1 MQKDIYAIYESY
13 VSEGQD
19 LPYAGPNSKMNAN
32 HTSRQ
37 MSNSGGVGVG
47 GAFRVGP
54 VEYRSE
60 ENEGVTKEHK
70 SLLREVKKLNDLV
83 EQKKY
88 EDIIVYCKHITSLAQ
103 QAFNT
108 KK

>member
-1 MQKDIYAIYESY
+1 M
-13 VSEGQD
+13 
-19 LPYAGPNSKMNAN
+19 
-32 HTSRQ
+32 
-37 MSNSGGVGVG
+37 
-47 GAFRVGP
+47 
-54 VEYRSE
+54 EYRSE

-70 SLLREVKKLNDLV
+70 NLLRDVKKLNDLV

-88 EDIIVYCKHITSLAQ
+88 EDIIVYCKHIANLAQ